1 MICLL
6 FGGLYFL
13 SMLPDDYIFSLGCLP
28 LVSGYSERY
37 ETGNKRMSHCHLK
50 RFPLD
55 SALLRIGGAAVD
67 VPGATLLLPLTD
79 DP

>member
-1 MICLL
+1 
-6 FGGLYFL
+6 
-13 SMLPDDYIFSLGCLP
+13 
-28 LVSGYSERY
+28 
-37 ETGNKRMSHCHLK
+37 MSHCHLK

-67 VPGATLLLPLTD
+67 VPGATLLPLTD

>member
-1 MICLL
+1 MA
-6 FGGLYFL
+6 
-13 SMLPDDYIFSLGCLP
+13 MAR
-28 LVSGYSERY
+28 ERY
-37 ETGNKRMSHCHLK
+37 VTGIENKTHFHLK

-67 VPGATLLLPLTD
+67 APGATLPPLTD